1 MGQGHPI
8 CWLEPV
14 REEEAEGGEALEEG
28 DKGWMG
34 GGKQIG

>member
-8 CWLEPV
+8 CWWEPV
-14 REEEAEGGEALEEG
+14 REEEAGGEALEEG